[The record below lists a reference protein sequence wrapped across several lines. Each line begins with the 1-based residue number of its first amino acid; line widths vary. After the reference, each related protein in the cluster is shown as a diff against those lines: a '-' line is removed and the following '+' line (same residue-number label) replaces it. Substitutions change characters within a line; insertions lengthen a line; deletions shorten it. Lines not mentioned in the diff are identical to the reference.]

1 VEECP
6 VVATNCAL
14 VAVITDTRGNEFT
27 YDTAQGPKKVYRPP
41 IPVGTRIVVPHTK
54 IRRRAVPNPTDH
66 NIIFVSQ
73 VGTVYCWEPVALL

>member
-1 VEECP
+1 
-6 VVATNCAL
+6 

-27 YDTAQGPKKVYRPP
+27 YETAQGPKKVYRPP
-41 IPVGTRIVVPHTK
+41 IPVGTRIPVPRSK